1 MHSSSP
7 SRGRWI
13 LAIGAVIM
21 AGSCFLQWWQIGGNG
36 PNELS
41 QVSGTGFNQM
51 TGSVYLMFL
60 AAVASLFLVTLPFA
74 SEKPVG
80 IDHPLS
86 YLVLL
91 GIALAGYLWAVVS
104 LARQSLVP
112 FPPQQ
117 GFGFWV
123 AIAGLVIFARG
134 IFEMHEERQS
144 RLY

>member
-41 QVSGTGFNQM
+41 QVSANGFNQM

-60 AAVASLFLVTLPFA
+60 AAIASLFLVTLPFA

-86 YLVLL
+86 YLVPGASSKCTRSGRAVSTRLT
-91 GIALAGYLWAVVS
+91 AAGVHRSRQPAT
-104 LARQSLVP
+104 LARPCAVR
-112 FPPQQ
+112 
-117 GFGFWV
+117 
-123 AIAGLVIFARG
+123 RG
-134 IFEMHEERQS
+134 C
-144 RLY
+144 LYS

>member
-41 QVSGTGFNQM
+41 QVSANGFNQM

-60 AAVASLFLVTLPFA
+60 AAIASLFLVTLPFA

-91 GIALAGYLWAVVS
+91 GIALAGYLWAVVN

>member
-1 MHSSSP
+1 MNSSSP

-36 PNELS
+36 ADELS
-41 QVSGTGFNQM
+41 RLTANGFNQM
-51 TGSVYLMFL
+51 TGSAYLMFL
-60 AAVASLFLVTLPFA
+60 ASVASLFLVTLPFA
-74 SEKPVG
+74 SEKPIG

-86 YLVLL
+86 YLILLVL
-91 GIALAGYLWAVVS
+91 AVVGYGGAAATLVSHS
-104 LARQSLVP
+104 LIP
-112 FPPQQ
+112 FPPQD
-117 GFGFWV
+117 GLGFWI
-123 AIAGLVIFARG
+123 AILGIVLYARG